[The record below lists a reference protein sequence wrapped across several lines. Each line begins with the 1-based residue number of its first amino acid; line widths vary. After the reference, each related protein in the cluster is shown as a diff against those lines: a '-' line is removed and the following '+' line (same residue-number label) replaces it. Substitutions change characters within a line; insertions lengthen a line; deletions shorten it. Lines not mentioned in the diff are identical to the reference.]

1 MCVYRLPELLA
12 AMAEQAAAEQSGI
25 PDIPAQ
31 STGGEDVAGALVPH
45 TGHELRQVS
54 RSPG

>member
-12 AMAEQAAAEQSGI
+12 AMAEQAAEAQSGI
-25 PDIPAQ
+25 PDIPVQ
-31 STGGEDVAGALVPH
+31 SGQKDVAGALVPH
-45 TGHELRQVS
+45 TGHELRRVS